1 MTPIKLEDIVVAKY
15 PHVLQ
20 SYPPLL
26 IASII
31 KLAEKILRLDE
42 INRFLL
48 RHREVYGLDLIDEIF
63 EDLDFS
69 YFISNKDRQKI
80 PAEGRCICIA
90 NHPLG
95 GLDGLAIV
103 KAIGEIRSDV
113 KIIANDVLM
122 SLENLC
128 GLFLPY
134 DLESHKPQ
142 KKNLA
147 QMAQALQDEMAVVI
161 FPSPAVS
168 RLHWEGIRD
177 GAWQAGA
184 IYFARKC
191 EAPILPIFVKGR
203 NSVLFYV
210 ISLLHEKLSTLFLAR
225 ETLNKKAKTI
235 TLKIG
240 DPIPAKSFSANVIKP
255 KTGIRLLKKH
265 VYALG
270 QNKKGIFR
278 TEKTIAHPV
287 NRKTLKSELADAK
300 LLGATTDGKQIL
312 LARTAQAPA
321 VMREIAR
328 LRELTFRKVGEGT
341 GRKLD
346 NDEFDPHYQHL
357 VLWDEADL
365 EIVGA
370 YRLGLGA
377 DILAQRG
384 PAGFYTATL
393 FDYSER
399 LLPMLHNAI
408 ELGRSFV
415 QQRYWK
421 SNALDYLWQGIG
433 AFLQHHPNL
442 QFLFGPVSI
451 SNAYSDDAKNML
463 VYFYRKWFGDQGGL
477 AKAKNPFVLPMRAEN
492 DLRNRF
498 ASRHY
503 AEDLK
508 MLKES
513 LRYYGFTVPILYKQY
528 SELCEAGGVRFL
540 DFGVDPDFANCV
552 DGLILVQIALLK
564 PAKKAR
570 YLRGN
575 RGMEDSEQAKTW
587 NAKTG

>member
-1 MTPIKLEDIVVAKY
+1 MTPIKLEDIVAVRY
-15 PHVLQ
+15 PHVLRNC
-20 SYPPLL
+20 PEL
-26 IASII
+26 ILAAII
-31 KLAEKILRLDE
+31 KLTEKILRLE
-42 INRFLL
+42 ELNQFFCSR
-48 RHREVYGLDLIDEIF
+48 REVFGLDLIDEIF
-63 EDLDFS
+63 DYLDFS
-69 YFISNKDRQKI
+69 YFISSKDRQKI
-80 PAEGRCICIA
+80 PAEGRFICIA

-113 KIIANDVLM
+113 KIIANDMLM
-122 SLENLC
+122 SLENLA

-134 DLESHKPQ
+134 DLESPKPQ

-147 QMAQALQDEMAVVI
+147 QMAQALRDDMAVVI
-161 FPSPAVS
+161 FPSAAVS
-168 RLHWEGIRD
+168 RLRLEGIRD
-177 GAWQAGA
+177 GAWQPGA

-203 NSVLFYV
+203 NSLLFYA
-210 ISLLHEKLSTLFLAR
+210 ISLLQEKLSTLFLAH
-225 ETLNKKAKTI
+225 ETLNKKGKTI

-240 DPIPAKSFSANVIKP
+240 DPIPAKSFSANVVKP

-270 QNKKGIFR
+270 QNKKGVFR

-287 NRKTLKSELADAK
+287 NRKILKTELADAK

-312 LARTAQAPA
+312 LTRHAQAPA

-346 NDEFDPHYQHL
+346 SDDFDPHYQHL

-384 PAGFYTATL
+384 AAGFYTATL

-399 LLPMLHNAI
+399 LLPLLHNAI

-433 AFLQHHPNL
+433 AFLRHHPDL
-442 QFLFGPVSI
+442 QFMFGPVSI

-463 VYFYRKWFGDQGGL
+463 VYFYRKWFGDQSSL
-477 AKAKNPFVLPMRAEN
+477 AKAKNPFVLPVKAQ
-492 DLRNRF
+492 DVLRERF
-498 ASRHY
+498 ASTQY
-503 AEDLK
+503 AEDWK
-508 MLKES
+508 ILKES

-528 SELCEAGGVRFL
+528 SELCEAGGVKFL

-570 YLRGN
+570 YLGNANGRG
-575 RGMEDSEQAKTW
+575 DSERMKTFSS
-587 NAKTG
+587 KTG